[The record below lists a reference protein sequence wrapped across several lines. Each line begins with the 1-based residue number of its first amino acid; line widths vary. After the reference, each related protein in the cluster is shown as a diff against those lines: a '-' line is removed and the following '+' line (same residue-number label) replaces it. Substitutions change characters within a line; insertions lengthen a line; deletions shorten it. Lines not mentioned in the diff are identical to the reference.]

1 MAYMS
6 LSFCLIATSHA
17 IAQSPAM
24 PPIAPPLPP
33 RWTDV
38 LLEATAPTRMQGGR
52 GARRN
57 FSGQNLTGLK
67 APGREMIHFDF
78 RNAKLLGADLRRA
91 DLRGADFRGADLTN
105 AILTSAKLTSAKFD
119 RHTSL
124 PIFRDAAL
132 RLGMIEVESEEP
144 SPQIPPA
151 PPAPPSASNEAD
163 REVD

>member
-1 MAYMS
+1 MS
-6 LSFCLIATSHA
+6 LVLSLHA
-17 IAQSPAM
+17 YAQSPAM
-24 PPIAPPLPP
+24 PPVAPPLPP

-38 LLEATAPTRMQGGR
+38 LIEATAQTRMQGGR

-91 DLRGADFRGADLTN
+91 DLRGADFRGADLTQ

-119 RHTSL
+119 RRTRL
-124 PIFRDAAL
+124 PISREAAL
-132 RLGMIEVESEEP
+132 RLGMTEVEDESGPLTPEPPSSSSSEAESEE
-144 SPQIPPA
+144 
-151 PPAPPSASNEAD
+151 D
-163 REVD
+163 R